1 MSKQVFVALVTCFNE
16 DETINCAATRAQ
28 VRRQVAAGNNIMCA
42 GTNGDFSALTHAEKI
57 RLTEEVV
64 DEVAGRAR
72 VIVNAGMPAT
82 FETLQIAKAFDRIGV
97 DGIAVITPFFIA
109 CTQDGLIRHFQTV
122 ADAVGAPIYL
132 YDIPARTQN
141 HIEPETARKLAAHG
155 NIAGIKDTG
164 GAQQT
169 LEANL
174 QVARDVP
181 GFEVYSG
188 PDHLV
193 LWSLQN
199 GAAGCISGLG
209 NALPDV
215 LAVFSAPSTPATSP
229 RPSGSRR
236 SMPISAPISTRLA
249 SHPPWSSARFIS
261 RTLPSAPAASRHSCR
276 IRNRIKKSWKSCDA
290 IDACEAATE
299 RSGHCRSRTRH
310 LKISTKTAGSRSLSE
325 ASSMTN
331 NL

>member
-1 MSKQVFVALVTCFNE
+1 MSKQAFVALVTCFND
-16 DETINCAATRAQ
+16 DETINYEATRAQ

-42 GTNGDFSALTHAEKI
+42 GTNGDFTALTHAEKI

-64 DEVAGRAR
+64 DEVAGRAK

-82 FETLQIAKAFDRIGV
+82 FETLQLAKAFDRIGV

-109 CTQDGLIRHFQTV
+109 CTQDGLIRHFSTV
-122 ADAVGAPIYL
+122 ADAVETPVYL

-141 HIEPETARKLAAHG
+141 HIEPETARKLATHG
-155 NIAGIKDTG
+155 NIAGIKDSG

-169 LEANL
+169 LEAYL
-174 QVARDVP
+174 QVAKEMP

-215 LAVFSAPSTPATSP
+215 LAGILNAFNAGDITEAE
-229 RPSGSRR
+229 RQQA
-236 SMPISAPISTRLA
+236 IYAN
-249 SHPPWSSARFIS
+249 F
-261 RTLPSAPAASRHSCR
+261 RTDLYALGFAPAMVKRSLYLQDPSVGASRQPALLPDTEQDEKILEILRRYQR
-276 IRNRIKKSWKSCDA
+276 I
-290 IDACEAATE
+290 
-299 RSGHCRSRTRH
+299 
-310 LKISTKTAGSRSLSE
+310 
-325 ASSMTN
+325 
-331 NL
+331 

>member
-1 MSKQVFVALVTCFNE
+1 MSKQAFVALVTCFNE
-16 DETINCAATRAQ
+16 DETINYQATRAQ

-42 GTNGDFSALTHAEKI
+42 GTNGDFTALTHAEKI

-64 DEVAGRAR
+64 DEVAGRAK

-82 FETLQIAKAFDRIGV
+82 FETLQLAKAFDRIGV

-109 CTQDGLIRHFQTV
+109 CTQDGLIRHFSTV
-122 ADAVGAPIYL
+122 ADAVETPVYL

-141 HIEPETARKLAAHG
+141 HIEPETARKLATHG
-155 NIAGIKDTG
+155 NIAGIKDSG

-169 LEANL
+169 LEAYL
-174 QVARDVP
+174 QVAKEMP

-215 LAVFSAPSTPATSP
+215 LAGILNAFNAGDITEAE
-229 RPSGSRR
+229 RQQA
-236 SMPISAPISTRLA
+236 IYAD
-249 SHPPWSSARFIS
+249 F
-261 RTLPSAPAASRHSCR
+261 RTDLYALGFAPAMVKRSLYLQDPSVGASRQPALLPDKEQDEKILEILRRYQR
-276 IRNRIKKSWKSCDA
+276 I
-290 IDACEAATE
+290 
-299 RSGHCRSRTRH
+299 
-310 LKISTKTAGSRSLSE
+310 
-325 ASSMTN
+325 
-331 NL
+331 

>member
-1 MSKQVFVALVTCFNE
+1 MSKQAFVALVTCFNE
-16 DETINCAATRAQ
+16 DETINYEATRAQ

-42 GTNGDFSALTHAEKI
+42 GTNGDFTALTHEEKI

-64 DEVAGRAR
+64 DEVAGRAK

-82 FETLQIAKAFDRIGV
+82 FETLQLAKAFDRIGV

-109 CTQDGLIRHFQTV
+109 CTQDGLIRHFSTV
-122 ADAVGAPIYL
+122 ADAVETPVYL

-141 HIEPETARKLAAHG
+141 HIEPETARKLATHG
-155 NIAGIKDTG
+155 NIAGIKDSG

-169 LEANL
+169 LEAYL
-174 QVARDVP
+174 QVAKEMP

-215 LAVFSAPSTPATSP
+215 LAGILNAFNAGDITEAE
-229 RPSGSRR
+229 RQQA
-236 SMPISAPISTRLA
+236 IYAD
-249 SHPPWSSARFIS
+249 F
-261 RTLPSAPAASRHSCR
+261 RTDLYALGFAPAMVKRSLYLQDPSVGASRQPALLPD
-276 IRNRIKKSWKSCDA
+276 KEQD
-290 IDACEAATE
+290 E
-299 RSGHCRSRTRH
+299 
-310 LKISTKTAGSRSLSE
+310 KILEILRRYQRL
-325 ASSMTN
+325 
-331 NL
+331 